1 MQPLSSFPV
10 NLFRQICRPSVFQ
23 VVPPAIQYAAMSTRR
38 AIVIKGPGLA
48 EVNDSVPL
56 PKLRDEYIIVKTK
69 AVALN
74 PTDWKGL
81 DRGPVDAISGCDYS
95 GIVEEVGKAVTNG
108 LKKGDRVAGFIR
120 GGE

>member
-1 MQPLSSFPV
+1 MQSLSSFPV
-10 NLFRQICRPSVFQ
+10 NLFRQVCRPSTLQF
-23 VVPPAIQYAAMSTRR
+23 VPPAIQYAAMSTRR
-38 AIVIKGPGLA
+38 AVVIKGPGLV
-48 EVNDSVPL
+48 EVSDNVPL

-81 DRGPVDAISGCDYS
+81 GSGSVGSISGCDYS
-95 GIVEEVGKAVTNG
+95 GIVEEVGNAVTNG

>member
-1 MQPLSSFPV
+1 
-10 NLFRQICRPSVFQ
+10 
-23 VVPPAIQYAAMSTRR
+23 MSTRR
-38 AIVIKGPGLA
+38 AVVIKGPGL
-48 EVNDSVPL
+48 VQVSDNVPL

-74 PTDWKGL
+74 PTDWKAL
-81 DRGPVDAISGCDYS
+81 GPGTVDAISGCDYS
-95 GIVEEVGKAVTNG
+95 GIVEEVGKAVTSG